1 MFVMAA
7 AITRVVR
14 RSASLMEQNQKSYG
28 TNFTFGEYGL
38 HKTKKLARR
47 ASYGL
52 VLGFLI
58 IASPLKGIVRRFL
71 PKPGEGPSEDVQN
84 NGWFRSLRGHSYG
97 TDYEID
103 RSALNDPSSLSVPV
117 KTRKSINQKLII
129 TNNSL

>member
-1 MFVMAA
+1 MKIEKIEELDAWSGMFVMAA
-7 AITRVVR
+7 ANTRVVR
-14 RSASLMEQNQKSYG
+14 RSAALMEQNQKSYG

-84 NGWFRSLRGHSYG
+84 LSLIH
-97 TDYEID
+97 I
-103 RSALNDPSSLSVPV
+103 
-117 KTRKSINQKLII
+117 
-129 TNNSL
+129 